1 MRKRETKDFF
11 FFEVIVQIIQAKLK
25 QNNIESLTLNA
36 AEYTP
41 LHKNSIIVQ
50 HL

>member
-1 MRKRETKDFF
+1 MRKRETKDF

-25 QNNIESLTLNA
+25 KNNTKSLTLNA
-36 AEYTP
+36 TEYTP
-41 LHKNSIIVQ
+41 LHHNSIIAQ